1 MKAFA
6 ALLDRLS
13 YTPSRSGKERLLAQY
28 FRATPDP
35 DRGYGLAA
43 LADGLP
49 LSFPL
54 RRVVGELAESR
65 FDAHLFRMS
74 RDYVGDTAETVALI
88 WEGKGGTAEPPRLG
102 EIVERLTALK
112 RQDHA
117 ALLAEWLDQLDVTG
131 RWALLKFLGGAPR
144 VGVSARMVKV
154 ALAAAF
160 GKAVEEIEEVW
171 HAVPPPY
178 VALFAWLEGL
188 AERPAVSHVPVFR
201 PLMLAHPLD
210 EADWQAIEIGQHA
223 VEWKWDGIRVQVAA
237 RDGEMRLFSRS
248 GDDITAGFPDLTEG
262 WTFSAVLD
270 GELLVLRDGAVAP
283 FGDLQQRLNRRN
295 VTRAMLAEYPVHVRL
310 YDALEIAGEDLR
322 ALPFAERRQ
331 RLENFHRAVRPARS
345 DVSELLSF
353 DTKDDLKQAWTGI
366 RQAGIEGFMLK
377 RLDSPY
383 LAGRPKGHW
392 FKWKR
397 AALTAD
403 CVMMYAQRGSGK
415 RSSFYS
421 DFTFGAWMEKE
432 GQRLLVPVGKSYS
445 GFTDAEMRDLDRFVR
460 DNTVERFG
468 PVRAVAPKLVLEV
481 AFDAVQRS
489 GRHKSGIAMR
499 FPRIARIRWDKPA
512 AEADDVATLARMIET
527 GGD

>member
-6 ALLDRLS
+6 MLLDRLS

-28 FRATPDP
+28 FRSTPDP
-35 DRGYGLAA
+35 DRGYALAA
-43 LADGLP
+43 LSDGLP
-49 LSFPL
+49 MTFPL
-54 RRVVGELAESR
+54 RRILSELAESR
-65 FDAHLFRMS
+65 FDAELFRLS
-74 RDYVGDTAETVALI
+74 RDYVGDTAETVSLI
-88 WEGKGGTAEPPRLG
+88 WEGWDSEAEPPRLG
-102 EIVERLTALK
+102 EIVERLETLK
-112 RQDHA
+112 RQEHA
-117 ALLAEWLDQLDVTG
+117 AQLAEWLDQLDVTG

-154 ALAAAF
+154 ALANVF

-178 VALFAWLEGL
+178 VPLFAWLEGR
-188 AERPAVSHVPVFR
+188 AERPLVSHMPVFR
-201 PLMLAHPLD
+201 PLMLAHPI
-210 EADWQAIEIGQHA
+210 EQADWEALDLSQHA
-223 VEWKWDGIRVQVAA
+223 VEWKWDGIRVQIAA
-237 RDGEMRLFSRS
+237 RGKEVRLFSRS
-248 GDDITAGFPDLTEG
+248 GDDITMAFPDLAAA
-262 WTFSAVLD
+262 WNFHAVLD

-283 FGDLQQRLNRRN
+283 FGDLQQRLNRKS
-295 VTRAMLAEYPVHVRL
+295 VTRAMLTDYPVHVRL

-322 ALPFAERRQ
+322 VLPFAERRR
-331 RLENFHRAVRPARS
+331 RLEEFHRAAAPARS

-353 DTKDDLKQAWTGI
+353 AAKDDLKQAWTAI

-383 LAGRPKGHW
+383 LSGRPKGHW

-421 DFTFGAWMEKE
+421 DFTFGAWMEKD

-445 GFTDAEMRDLDRFVR
+445 GFTDAEMRQLDRFVR

-468 PVRAVAPKLVLEV
+468 PVRSVAPKLVLEV

-512 AEADDVATLARMIET
+512 AEADEVPTLSAMVET
-527 GGD
+527 GGN